1 LPTYQEAENI
11 EPFLNRLRETVPAFD
26 VLVVDDSSPDGTGE
40 LADKAAAADAGIS
53 VLHRSSKDGLGA
65 AYRSGLAVGLERD
78 YDVLVQMDS
87 DFSHDPS
94 ALPQLVAAIADGADC
109 SIGSRYVAGG
119 STPNWPMHRRL
130 LSRYGNRYAAALLQL
145 GIHDTTSG
153 FRAYRS
159 DTLRRIDYDTTRANG
174 YAFQTELAYRTVQAG
189 LRIVEIPITFL
200 DRAYGTSKMSG
211 RIISESMALVTY
223 WGVRSRLRQVAAG
236 RR

>member
-1 LPTYQEAENI
+1 TYQEAENI

-65 AYRSGLAVGLERD
+65 AYRSGLAVGLDRD

-130 LSRYGNRYAAALLQL
+130 LSR
-145 GIHDTTSG
+145 
-153 FRAYRS
+153 
-159 DTLRRIDYDTTRANG
+159 
-174 YAFQTELAYRTVQAG
+174 
-189 LRIVEIPITFL
+189 
-200 DRAYGTSKMSG
+200 
-211 RIISESMALVTY
+211 
-223 WGVRSRLRQVAAG
+223 
-236 RR
+236 